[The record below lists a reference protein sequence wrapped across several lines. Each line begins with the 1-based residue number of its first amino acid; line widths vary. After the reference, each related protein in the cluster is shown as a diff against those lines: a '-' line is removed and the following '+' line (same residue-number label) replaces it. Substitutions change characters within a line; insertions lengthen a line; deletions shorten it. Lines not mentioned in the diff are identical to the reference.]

1 MPIRG
6 ERVLVFRDQRTP
18 SCNLAILYPFYA
30 LLRSQEGFMVDG
42 CMPCEGMG
50 SCDSCVTNINKICD
64 KEHICDEDCHAF
76 VCCSMQWAQYSGCQ
90 QTMTLEMA
98 GLAERITN
106 ECPSHFVDCET
117 IKPECSDTARD
128 CKASIP
134 AVSRRVQEV
143 AHKRCRL
150 MSVAGAGAFDQK
162 YTSAGAFGSEL
173 IFSAVGAEHFVLQ
186 SISLDACTGLDKLAF
201 IDAASADIIVARSS
215 SGSLAWDDGTE
226 PHPYAMNAGIGCSR
240 HVWFLRD
247 TNGQQ
252 DHVFVTVDE
261 SEHPQFISSD
271 WVKVGADGEVARTD
285 LTMSCI
291 KEKKEHVKF

>member
-1 MPIRG
+1 
-6 ERVLVFRDQRTP
+6 
-18 SCNLAILYPFYA
+18 
-30 LLRSQEGFMVDG
+30 MVDG
-42 CMPCEGMG
+42 CMPCEGQG
-50 SCDSCVTNINKICD
+50 SCDSCVTTINKICEGD
-64 KEHICDEDCHAF
+64 HICDEECHAY

-90 QTMTLEMA
+90 QTMSLEMA
-98 GLAERITN
+98 ELADKITD

-117 IKPECSDTARD
+117 INPTCSDNART
-128 CKASIP
+128 CAASSTV
-134 AVSRRVQEV
+134 VSRRVQEV

-150 MSVAGAGAFDQK
+150 MNVVGAGVFDQK

-173 IFSAVGAEHFVLQ
+173 IFRAVDGDEHFVLQ
-186 SISLDACTGLDKLAF
+186 SITLDACAGAGLDKLAF
-201 IDAASADIIVARSS
+201 IDAASSDIIVARSS

-226 PHPYAMNAGIGCSR
+226 PHPYAINTGVGCSR

-247 TNGQQ
+247 TSGKQ

-271 WVKVGADGEVARTD
+271 WVKVRSGGTMSRTD
-285 LTMSCI
+285 LTMSCT